1 MSKNIDRRDRVRD
14 SRHTRTFFCVELRL
28 CVPLSLSLSL
38 SLSLPTYL
46 GTYIGT
52 CHSISLSLSV
62 HIYTSLRKRHLLCVY
77 QSVRIVLV
85 RV

>member
-28 CVPLSLSLSL
+28 CVPLSLY
-38 SLSLPTYL
+38 LP
-46 GTYIGT
+46 TYIGT
-52 CHSISLSLSV
+52 CHSISLSLSLSV